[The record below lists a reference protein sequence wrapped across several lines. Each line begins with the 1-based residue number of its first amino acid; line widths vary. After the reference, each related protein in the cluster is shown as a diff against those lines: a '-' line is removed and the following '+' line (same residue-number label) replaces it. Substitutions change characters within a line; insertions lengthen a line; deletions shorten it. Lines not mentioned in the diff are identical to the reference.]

1 MDMRMLQ
8 EDTRMRTLKEHTRLV
23 STLSEAVRV
32 RLKSSPL
39 PLRLHRILVSTST
52 VNAYYYGDFG
62 GGCGGACSEIS
73 RS

>member
-8 EDTRMRTLKEHTRLV
+8 EDTRMSTLKEHTRLV

-52 VNAYYYGDFG
+52 VNAY
-62 GGCGGACSEIS
+62 
-73 RS
+73 